1 MNIYKY
7 IIYNLYG
14 YALRKKSDTPVLD
27 VILILFLVHSFQL
40 MSIYMILSK
49 IFPQIYILNKLSKSQ
64 VAIGA
69 IIFGLVNYFV
79 LYDKK
84 RWSEYIEKFK
94 DLSPSEHK
102 KRTIIVNSYFGG
114 SIIIWFLLL
123 FFVVGGGKL

>member
-7 IIYNLYG
+7 VIYNLYS

-27 VILILFLVHSFQL
+27 VILILFLVHFFQL

-49 IFPQIYILNKLSKSQ
+49 IFPQIYIFDKLSKSQ
-64 VAIGA
+64 VAIA
-69 IIFGLVNYFV
+69 VIIFGLANYFV
-79 LYDKK
+79 LYNKK
-84 RWSEYIEKFK
+84 RWSEYFEKFK

-102 KRTIIVNSYFGG
+102 KRTILVNFYFGG

-123 FFVVGGGKL
+123 FLLYGF